1 MIKNQMIT
9 EVWKKTPKLR
19 VICFL
24 LILVGLVIP
33 VQKIL
38 LYRDRKTDNSSYQV
52 MNFYKEEEDSLNPVF
67 IGSSCCFSFYSPLF
81 AYNTYGI
88 TTNNYASS
96 GMGMIAYKYAIEEVR
111 KTQKDAL
118 IVLTIT
124 PLDIMNYTA
133 LHYLL
138 DYMPMSKNK
147 LNFIKGYFTY
157 GEENILNSLEYFFPL
172 MRLHE
177 RWSDLTADDFVLD
190 NGTKGATAHQY
201 YLTYVTDISD
211 DLFFSEERREMPEN
225 WVYLMTDLL
234 DYCDEH
240 NEKIM
245 FLLPPRSYSEEEFT
259 QLNTL
264 VDYINSRGYD
274 VLDLREKA
282 EEIGLDVTHDFYDKR
297 HTNVHGSLKYTDY
310 VINVVAERYNIQ
322 LDHER
327 NEEWDTAFNNY
338 YELIK
343 GDVLDVELNM
353 KQRDCF
359 LERPE
364 LVSAVYDDG
373 SVTIKWNEV
382 ENADGYLVYRKENN
396 EWIRVGDTESTEY
409 SDSECAKGTN
419 LYTVISYRNDNGVI
433 RYGNYEYK
441 GIGVEVKR

>member
-147 LNFIKGYFTY
+147 LDFIKGYFTY

-211 DLFFSEERREMPEN
+211 DFFFSEERREMPEN

-264 VDYINSRGYD
+264 VDYISSRGYD

-396 EWIRVGDTESTEY
+396 EWIRVGDTENTEY
-409 SDSECAKGTN
+409 SDSECAEGTN

>member
-1 MIKNQMIT
+1 MS
-9 EVWKKTPKLR
+9 
-19 VICFL
+19 
-24 LILVGLVIP
+24 
-33 VQKIL
+33 
-38 LYRDRKTDNSSYQV
+38 YNS
-52 MNFYKEEEDSLNPVF
+52 
-67 IGSSCCFSFYSPLF
+67 
-81 AYNTYGI
+81 YGI
-88 TTNNYASS
+88 TSNNFASS

-147 LNFIKGYFTY
+147 LNFIKRYFTY

-177 RWSDLTADDFVLD
+177 RWSDLTADDFILD

-211 DLFFSEERREMPEN
+211 ELFFSEERKEMPED
-225 WVYLMTDLL
+225 WVNIMTDLIN
-234 DYCDEH
+234 YCDEH
-240 NEKIM
+240 DEKIV

-264 VDYINSRGYD
+264 IDYISSRGYD

-282 EEIGLDVTHDFYDKR
+282 EEIGLDPTHDFYDKR

-310 VINVVAERYNIQ
+310 VINTVAEKYNIQ
-322 LDHER
+322 LEHER
-327 NEEWDTAFNNY
+327 NEEWDSAFRNY

-343 GDVLDVELNM
+343 TNVLDVELDM
-353 KQRDCF
+353 KQRDYF
-359 LERPE
+359 LDRPE
-364 LVSAVYDDG
+364 LVSAEYKNG
-373 SVTIKWNEV
+373 SVTLKWKAV
-382 ENADGYLVYRKENN
+382 ENSDGYLVYRKDNN
-396 EWIRVGDTESTEY
+396 EWIRIGDVSGTEY
-409 SDSECAKGTN
+409 SDGDCSAGLNT
-419 LYTVISYRNDNGVI
+419 YTVISYRNDGGVI
-433 RYGNYEYK
+433 KYGNYEYK
-441 GIGVEVKR
+441 GIGTEVNR

>member
-147 LNFIKGYFTY
+147 LDFIKGYFTY

-211 DLFFSEERREMPEN
+211 DFFFSEERREMPEN

-343 GDVLDVELNM
+343 GDALDVELNM

-396 EWIRVGDTESTEY
+396 EWIRVGDTENTEY
-409 SDSECAKGTN
+409 SDSECAEGTN

>member
-1 MIKNQMIT
+1 MIT

>member
-1 MIKNQMIT
+1 ML
-9 EVWKKTPKLR
+9 EVLKKTPILR
-19 VICFL
+19 VICFF

-33 VQKIL
+33 VQKAL

-52 MNFYKEEEDSLNPVF
+52 MNFYKEKEDSLNPVF

-81 AYNTYGI
+81 AYNSYGI
-88 TTNNYASS
+88 TSNNFASS

-138 DYMPMSKNK
+138 DYMPES
-147 LNFIKGYFTY
+147 
-157 GEENILNSLEYFFPL
+157 ILNSLEYFFPL

-201 YLTYVTDISD
+201 YLTYVTDISN
-211 DLFFSEERREMPEN
+211 DLYFSEERREMPKD
-225 WVYLMTDLL
+225 WVNIMTDLI

-240 NEKIM
+240 DEKIM

-264 VDYINSRGYD
+264 VDYISSRGYD

-310 VINVVAERYNIQ
+310 VINAVTEKYNIQ
-322 LDHER
+322 LNHER
-327 NEEWDTAFNNY
+327 NEEWDTAFDNY
-338 YELIK
+338 YDLIK
-343 GDVLDVELNM
+343 ANVLDVELDM
-353 KQRDCF
+353 KQRDYF
-359 LERPE
+359 LGRPE
-364 LVSAVYDDG
+364 LLSAEYRNG
-373 SVTIKWNEV
+373 SVTMKWNET

-396 EWIRVGDTESTEY
+396 EWIRIGDVSGTEY
-409 SDSECAKGTN
+409 SDSDCLDGLNT
-419 LYTVISYRNDNGVI
+419 YTVISYRNDNGVV

-441 GIGVEVKR
+441 GIGVEVNR

>member
-1 MIKNQMIT
+1 ML
-9 EVWKKTPKLR
+9 EVLKKTPILR
-19 VICFL
+19 VVCFL

-33 VQKIL
+33 VQKAL

-52 MNFYKEEEDSLNPVF
+52 MNFYKEKEDSLNPVF
-67 IGSSCCFSFYSPLF
+67 IGSSCCFSFYSPLL
-81 AYNTYGI
+81 AYNSYGI
-88 TTNNYASS
+88 TTNNFASS

-147 LNFIKGYFTY
+147 LNFIKRYFTY
-157 GEENILNSLEYFFPL
+157 GEESILNSLEYFFPL

-177 RWSDLTADDFVLD
+177 RWSDLTADDFILD

-211 DLFFSEERREMPEN
+211 ELFFSEERREMPED
-225 WVYLMTDLL
+225 WVNIMTDLI

-264 VDYINSRGYD
+264 VDYIGSRGYD

-282 EEIGLDVTHDFYDKR
+282 EEIGLDPTHDFYDKR

-310 VINVVAERYNIQ
+310 VIKAVAEKHSIQ
-322 LDHER
+322 LEYER
-327 NEEWDTAFNNY
+327 NEEWDSAFRNY

-343 GDVLDVELNM
+343 TNVLDVELDM
-353 KQRDCF
+353 KQRDYF
-359 LERPE
+359 LDRPE
-364 LVSAVYDDG
+364 LVSAEYKNG
-373 SVTIKWNEV
+373 SVVLRWKEV
-382 ENADGYLVYRKENN
+382 ENADGYLVYRKENS
-396 EWIRVGDTESTEY
+396 EWIRIGDVTGTEF
-409 SDSECAKGTN
+409 SDSECLEGLNT
-419 LYTVISYRNDNGVI
+419 YTVISYRNDNGVI
-433 RYGNYEYK
+433 KYGNYEYK
-441 GIGVEVKR
+441 GIGVEVNG

>member
-1 MIKNQMIT
+1 
-9 EVWKKTPKLR
+9 
-19 VICFL
+19 
-24 LILVGLVIP
+24 
-33 VQKIL
+33 
-38 LYRDRKTDNSSYQV
+38 
-52 MNFYKEEEDSLNPVF
+52 MNFYKEKEDSLNPVF

-81 AYNTYGI
+81 AYNSYGI
-88 TTNNYASS
+88 TSNNFASS

-147 LNFIKGYFTY
+147 LDFIKGYFTY
-157 GEENILNSLEYFFPL
+157 GEESILNSLEYFFPL

-211 DLFFSEERREMPEN
+211 ELFFSEERREMPED
-225 WVYLMTDLL
+225 WVNIMTDLI

-240 NEKIM
+240 DEKIM

-264 VDYINSRGYD
+264 VDYISSRGYD
-274 VLDLREKA
+274 ILDLREKA
-282 EEIGLDVTHDFYDKR
+282 EEIGLDPTHDFYDKR

-310 VINVVAERYNIQ
+310 VINAVAEKYDIQ
-322 LDHER
+322 LNHER
-327 NEEWDTAFNNY
+327 NEEWDSAFRNY

-343 GDVLDVELNM
+343 TNVLDVELDM
-353 KQRDCF
+353 KQRDYF
-359 LERPE
+359 LGRPE
-364 LVSAVYDDG
+364 LVSAEYRNG
-373 SVTIKWNEV
+373 SVTLRWKEV
-382 ENADGYLVYRKENN
+382 ENTDGYLVYRKDNN
-396 EWIRVGDTESTEY
+396 EWVRIGDVTGTEF
-409 SDSECAKGTN
+409 SDSECLEGLNT
-419 LYTVISYRNDNGVI
+419 YTVISYRNDNGVI
-433 RYGNYEYK
+433 KYGNYEYN
-441 GIGVEVKR
+441 GIGVEVNR

>member
-1 MIKNQMIT
+1 ML
-9 EVWKKTPKLR
+9 EVLKKTPILR

-33 VQKIL
+33 VQKAI

-52 MNFYKEEEDSLNPVF
+52 MNFYKEKEDSLNPVF

-396 EWIRVGDTESTEY
+396 EWIRVGDTENTEY
-409 SDSECAKGTN
+409 SDSECAEGTN